1 MFINYIQNKKGV
13 DEEEAPY
20 KRASVDVVVFGER
33 KSKVVYMPMF
43 HLWQN
48 NNKKKTKNIQVI
60 IQTVIKTDMIDQ
72 L

>member
-1 MFINYIQNKKGV
+1 MFINYIQNEKGV

-43 HLWQN
+43 HLW
-48 NNKKKTKNIQVI
+48 
-60 IQTVIKTDMIDQ
+60 
-72 L
+72 